1 MFPGKTQKEGLRRV
15 EELKVEL
22 ASVKETK
29 RDEKKSQIQLEQKL
43 TAATEELTK
52 EKVKHV
58 FIF

>member
-1 MFPGKTQKEGLRRV
+1 M

-22 ASVKETK
+22 ASLKETK
-29 RDEKKSQIQLEQKL
+29 RYEKKNQIQLEQKL

-52 EKVKHV
+52 EKVQPI